1 MTFCACRR
9 GGVHI
14 RATVFDLTE
23 RKELEEKLRAQAM
36 TDPLTGVFNRRYLQ
50 AQATTEISRARRQNL
65 PIALIAID
73 IDHFKHI
80 NDTYGHDAG
89 DDVLKNFTKIVTKLL
104 RQEDLLCRVGG
115 EEFAILLPNTSLSQ
129 AEQVAERIRRTTAAT
144 PINVTAEH
152 AEQALWLTAS
162 LGVTTILDNEKALK
176 PALKRAD
183 IGLYQAKENGRNQVV
198 VNAA

>member
-1 MTFCACRR
+1 MKYPGRE
-9 GGVHI
+9 G
-14 RATVFDLTE
+14 
-23 RKELEEKLRAQAM
+23 K
-36 TDPLTGVFNRRYLQ
+36 
-50 AQATTEISRARRQNL
+50 ISQS
-65 PIALIAID
+65 PFIAID

-129 AEQVAERIRRTTAAT
+129 AEQVAERIRRTTAVT